1 VSDAW
6 SEILEK
12 VAEYLGAGVSVV
24 IVLDPEPKTAHV
36 FGAIDPPTT
45 LASEDELI
53 IPGILDGLRVRV
65 AQFFE

>member
-6 SEILEK
+6 PEILEK

-24 IVLDPEPKTAHV
+24 VFLDPEPKTSHI
-36 FGAIDPPTT
+36 FGAIASPTT
-45 LASEDELI
+45 LGPEDDLVL
-53 IPGILDGLRVRV
+53 PGILDGLRVRV